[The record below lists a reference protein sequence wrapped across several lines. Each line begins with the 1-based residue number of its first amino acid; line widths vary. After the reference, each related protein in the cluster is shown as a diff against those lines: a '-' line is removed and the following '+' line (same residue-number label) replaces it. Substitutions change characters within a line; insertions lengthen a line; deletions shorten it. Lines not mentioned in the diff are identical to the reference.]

1 MTTAVQPESSPR
13 SRRSLLAGAL
23 GGLGVVAAGMLGR
36 AKPARADDGDPVI
49 LGALNL
55 GSDTEIETD
64 EQSTAL
70 ILNSGNVGLDSF
82 GGIYGVKGRSVGE
95 IGVFAQSEN
104 GNALWAQSTNSNAV
118 VAISSKRYAGWFE
131 GRLRVS
137 RYVDI
142 EEIATPAKPTANMAR
157 LFVRENS
164 LGHTQLCVR
173 FPNGVVR
180 VLATA

>member
-1 MTTAVQPESSPR
+1 MSTALQPESNPS

-23 GGLGVVAAGMLGR
+23 TGLGAVAAGMLGR
-36 AKPARADDGDPVI
+36 AQPARADDGDAVI

-55 GSDTEIETD
+55 GSDTKIETD
-64 EQSTAL
+64 EQHTAL
-70 ILNSGNVGLDSF
+70 ILNSGDVGLDSF

-104 GNALWAQSTNSNAV
+104 GHALEARSTNSHAL
-118 VAISSKRYAGWFE
+118 VAIASKRYAGWFE
-131 GRLRVS
+131 GRVRVS

-157 LFVRENS
+157 LFVRES
-164 LGHTQLCVR
+164 RQGHTQLCVR
-173 FPNGVVR
+173 FPNGNVR